1 MPTYPLD
8 DDGPSKRFSGI
19 GPCLMRTRPQFM
31 ATGGGDV
38 RAFMDNVQ
46 AVLLERIPG
55 AAAVIYH
62 LRKQLR
68 DITEPPIM
76 SPHQEPFPHRFGP
89 CVLVFGVGVVN
100 MDEFVVV
107 GVPIRPDT
115 CSERHSLNVVLKGGA
130 KHLARLLSHTLTK
143 HAPVQISTRRAVT
156 HRTTNLIRW
165 IDYK

>member
-8 DDGPSKRFSGI
+8 DDGPPKRCCGI
-19 GPCLMRTRPQFM
+19 GPYLVRTQPQFM

-62 LRKQLR
+62 LWKQLR
-68 DITEPPIM
+68 DITEPPLM
-76 SPHQEPFPHRFGP
+76 SPHQEPFPHRVGP
-89 CVLVFGVGVVN
+89 CMLVFGVSVVN
-100 MDEFVVV
+100 MDGLVVV
-107 GVPIRPDT
+107 GVLIRYDT

-130 KHLARLLSHTLTK
+130 KHLARLLAHTLTK

-156 HRTTNLIRW
+156 HRTTNLKRW
-165 IDYK
+165 IDYR